1 MHLPVLPDISRTVRR
16 FCPAA
21 GLLILMLFA
30 TQVALAQCDKVGW
43 VANVTPGCGAKI
55 INLDNGEILQ
65 AVEGV
70 DLLTSGKTIR
80 FAYKLAALPPG
91 CTAGGTK
98 VVALT
103 CISDTLPCKAQ
114 FGHAVSQSNAF
125 RLSFEA
131 KIYDPA
137 VQFCSWTFGDGAT
150 ATGFSVQHTF
160 AGEGYYDVCLT
171 VTDAW
176 GCTAQQCQ
184 KVFVTKQNPNY
195 CDYDVQLTAVGTK
208 LFGKLVPV
216 SADAGIIKSV
226 KWFNNK
232 TNYIYSQSPEFTA
245 ILPGE
250 GSYYICAQYEV
261 QSVEDGSLCNTSRCQ
276 SLTVAAA
283 NCVNPDM
290 VNAGAICPS
299 FFSPVC
305 GCNGVTYIN
314 ECEAVAAGVSQWW
327 AGECGL
333 AAPGDCGADMDI
345 EMVTG
350 SPDNGYLVRFHNLS
364 SGSYSTVQ
372 IDFGDGSPLW
382 QGNPSDAV
390 CEHYYPHG
398 GIFRTNLTV
407 WKNNS
412 CVSSVSRLFV
422 TDAHNMSA
430 DNVPPSTDYVL
441 PGDANGDKKANVYDL
456 LNLGLGF
463 SASGAPRPFATTAWT
478 PQFGANWPAATPYSI
493 NYKHLDCDGNGTVN
507 EFDRG
512 AIEQHYTAIEPTQ
525 APYIDNAP
533 RVHVRFAKDTLVID
547 PNSTAPIQIT
557 ADVMV
562 GSPSKPVLGLYGLAF
577 ALLYPE
583 SMHHD
588 PEIFYSANSFF
599 GFPTD
604 ILLLPKDNYD
614 RRQYDL
620 GFSRKYGQ
628 PVSGYG
634 SIAKVNFTT
643 DFIIIIDIIDRTG
656 EKVIPLTIPVGGI
669 QANDA
674 AGNPILLNAEVQDTL
689 WIKLQDGTTNNF
701 DSNQLEQLVTLYPNP
716 AGDVAIL
723 TTGDLHVEQI
733 EMFNTLGQLVR
744 SIPPSGE
751 RSVRIETKTFPQ
763 GMYTIRVHTAEGVLK
778 KRLLVQH

>member
-1 MHLPVLPDISRTVRR
+1 MEYPRGLSLAGVL
-16 FCPAA
+16 F
-21 GLLILMLFA
+21 LILIG
-30 TQVALAQCDKVGW
+30 TSALTAQCDQVGW
-43 VANVTPGCGAKI
+43 VASITPGCGAKI
-55 INLDNGEILQ
+55 INLDNGEILR
-65 AVEGV
+65 AVQGA
-70 DLLTSGKTIR
+70 DALTVGRTIR
-80 FAYKLAALPPG
+80 FASKPATLPLG
-91 CTAGGTK
+91 CAAGGTK

-114 FGHAVSQSNAF
+114 FGHAVSASNAF

-150 ATGFSVQHTF
+150 ATGYSVQHTF

-171 VTDAW
+171 ITDAW
-176 GCTAQQCQ
+176 GCSAQQCH
-184 KVFVTKQNPNY
+184 KVFVTEQNPNY
-195 CDYDVQLTAVGTK
+195 CDYDVQITAVGTK

-216 SADAGIIKSV
+216 TNEAGIIKSV

-232 TNYIYSQSPEFTA
+232 TNYIYSQAPEFTA

-261 QSVEDGSLCNTSRCQ
+261 ESVEDGSICVTSRCQ
-276 SLTVAAA
+276 SLTVASTS
-283 NCVNPDM
+283 CVNPDM
-290 VNAGAICPS
+290 VNTAAVCPS
-299 FFSPVC
+299 FFTPVC

-327 AGECGL
+327 IGECGV
-333 AAPGDCGADMDI
+333 APAGACGADMDMEI
-345 EMVTG
+345 VTG
-350 SPDNGYLVRFHNLS
+350 SPDDGYTVRFYNKA
-364 SGSYSTVQ
+364 SGNYSTAQ
-372 IDFGDGSPLW
+372 IDFGDGSLW
-382 QGNPSDAV
+382 QGGPNDTV

-398 GIFRTNLTV
+398 GVFRTNLTV

-412 CVSSVSRLFV
+412 CVSSVSKLFV

-430 DNVPPSTDYVL
+430 DNVPAATDYVL

-478 PQFGANWPAATPYSI
+478 PQFGANWPDATLSGV
-493 NYKHLDCDGNGTVN
+493 NYKHLDCDGNGTIN
-507 EFDRG
+507 DFDRG
-512 AIEQHYTAIEPTQ
+512 AIEQHYTPIDTTRAVYIE
-525 APYIDNAP
+525 NAP
-533 RVHVRFAKDTLVID
+533 KVRVKFSQDTLLID
-547 PNSTAPIQIT
+547 PNSTTPIEIT

-562 GSPSKPVLGLYGLAF
+562 GTPWKPVFGLYGLAF

-583 SMHHD
+583 FMHHD

-604 ILLLPKDNYD
+604 ILLLPKDNYE
-614 RRQYDL
+614 RKQYDM

-628 PVSGYG
+628 AVSGYG

-643 DFIIIIDIIDRTG
+643 DFIIIIDIIERNG
-656 EKVIPLTIPVGGI
+656 NKSIPLTIPVTGLRAI
-669 QANDA
+669 DPQ
-674 AGNPILLNAEVQDTL
+674 GNPIALNEVVQDTL
-689 WIKLQDGTTNNF
+689 WLKLLDGTTKDADN
-701 DSNQLEQLVTLYPNP
+701 DYLESQVSLYPNP
-716 AGDVAIL
+716 AGDMAIL
-723 TTGDLHVEQI
+723 TTGDLHVELI
-733 EMFNTLGQLVR
+733 DIYNTLGQLVR

-751 RSVRIETKTFPQ
+751 RTVRIETNTFPH
-763 GMYTIRVHTAEGVLK
+763 GMYTIRLHTAEGLVK